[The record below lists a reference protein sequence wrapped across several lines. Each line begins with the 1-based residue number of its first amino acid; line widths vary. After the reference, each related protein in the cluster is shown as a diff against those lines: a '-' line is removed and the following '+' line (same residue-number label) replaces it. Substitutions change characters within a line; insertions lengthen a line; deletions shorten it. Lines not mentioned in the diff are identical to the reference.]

1 MPRLL
6 ISDVLCW
13 INVIP
18 TVPFYDTAW
27 AQKMQAKNSLT
38 FSALMGKTGNSAQ
51 SRGLV
56 SY

>member
-6 ISDVLCW
+6 ISDALCW

-18 TVPFYDTAW
+18 TVPFYDNAW
-27 AQKMQAKNSLT
+27 AQEMPAKILRT
-38 FSALMGKTGNSAQ
+38 FSAFLGKTGHSAQ

-56 SY
+56 GY